1 MKAGEAHYDFVEVMA
16 CKRGCIAGGGQPVP
30 IGPRTKKARLE
41 GIYKID
47 SMAQIK
53 LSSEN
58 PIITEVYAGILK
70 GKEHKLKYLR
80 LRIKRLKI
88 ISLSGCGNRKNR
100 LYSLRVW
107 TIFLCRRK

>member
-1 MKAGEAHYDFVEVMA
+1 M
-16 CKRGCIAGGGQPVP
+16 P

-53 LSSEN
+53 LSNEN

-70 GKEHKLKYLR
+70 GKEHKLLHNER
-80 LRIKRLKI
+80 
-88 ISLSGCGNRKNR
+88 N
-100 LYSLRVW
+100 V
-107 TIFLCRRK
+107 